1 MEERTQNVTETKEN
15 KETVYEINVTANRI
29 KTQKDGI
36 QYDFLAFS
44 TTTKSGKLA
53 RLKFLKDMEEEL
65 PKEEGRYKF
74 FINKRFINQDKSLKY
89 LTYWVSRIEDYICI
103 DRVDNKE
110 DLPFNVAEDDELDF

>member
-1 MEERTQNVTETKEN
+1 MEERTQKATEN
-15 KETVYEINVTANRI
+15 KEVVYEINVTANRI

-53 RLKFLKDMEEEL
+53 RLKFLKDMEDVL
-65 PKEEGRYKF
+65 PKDEGRYKF

-89 LTYWVSRIEDYICI
+89 LTYWVSRIEDYICL

-110 DLPFNVAEDDELDF
+110 DLPFNVAEDELDF